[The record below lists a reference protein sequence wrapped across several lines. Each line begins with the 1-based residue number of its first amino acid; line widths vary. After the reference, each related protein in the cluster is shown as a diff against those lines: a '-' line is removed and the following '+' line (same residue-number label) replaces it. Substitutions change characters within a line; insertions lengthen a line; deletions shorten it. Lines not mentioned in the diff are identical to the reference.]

1 MALTDPTD
9 TLAYHQSRV
18 VTSQRDMSSTPVQFV
33 ADKIKAYHGSTT
45 DSHSTP
51 EAQALWFYGMNHG
64 MSLIS
69 ARFAAQEPLPAWEL
83 AYVERYH
90 REMGHRAVRAFYYL
104 LLICTR
110 EARHN
115 KSLGTC
121 YPKMKELFGA
131 PTANFFKLIS
141 GGESTIHQKLL
152 TEPPL
157 ATIGEFCRCLQWQ
170 FYNSSWSPGYGG
182 KAWGMIADCLT
193 RFVTGEY
200 SAEMMLDTIW
210 TLSHNNG
217 PIFNKGLY
225 YKMYNGAMVL
235 RILDVQR
242 SGQIPEAV
250 LYDHQIK
257 AYAQAE
263 LISLMHTVNTHF
275 PGEFGKYVDWYTV
288 EALGSVGKYPN
299 DKAAQV
305 KAHGVS
311 AKASE
316 AEKKAAAAE
325 AAKIAAQK
333 KAAEEH
339 AKNHFQVMPD
349 LEVKIIHRLPQAA

>member
-18 VTSQRDMSSTPVQFV
+18 LTTQRDMSSTPVQFV
-33 ADKIKAYHGSTT
+33 AEKIKAYHGSAS
-45 DSHSTP
+45 DKHSTP
-51 EAQALWFYGMNHG
+51 ETQALWFYGMNHG

-69 ARFAAQEPLPAWEL
+69 ARFAPHQPLPEWERQ
-83 AYVERYH
+83 YVERYH
-90 REMGHRAVRAFYYL
+90 TEMVHRGVRAFYYL

-115 KSLGTC
+115 KSLHADYEQMVT
-121 YPKMKELFGA
+121 KFGK

-152 TEPPL
+152 AEPPA
-157 ATIGEFCRCLQWQ
+157 ATIGQFTACLVWQ
-170 FYNSSWSPGYGG
+170 FYNSSWAGGYGG
-182 KAWGMIADCLT
+182 KAWGMIADCLH

-200 SAEMMLDTIW
+200 SAEMMLDTVW

-225 YKMYNGAMVL
+225 YKMYNGPMVL

-250 LYDHQIK
+250 LHDSAIRQ
-257 AYAQAE
+257 YAGSD
-263 LISLMHTVNTHF
+263 LCSLMLSLTKRY
-275 PGEFGKYVDWYTV
+275 PEEIGEYVDWYVV
-288 EALGSVGKYPN
+288 EMLGSVGKYPI

-305 KAHGVS
+305 KQHGMS
-311 AKASE
+311 PKASAAEKAKAL
-316 AEKKAAAAE
+316 AEQAKIE
-325 AAKIAAQK
+325 AAK

-339 AKNHFQVMPD
+339 AKNYFQVMPN
-349 LEVKIIHRLPQAA
+349 LEVKIIHRLQQAA